1 MKTFSIVVPVY
12 NNEENIPGTVAE
24 LAALAKDLPGYRL
37 ELVFVDDGS
46 ADRSYELL
54 RAERERHPDTITLVK
69 LTRNFGQTP
78 AVQAGLKHAAGDVVG
93 VISADLQEPHD
104 TFPEMVKAWEKGAK
118 FVLGERVE
126 REEGV
131 LHALVSSI
139 YWRLIRRFAFP
150 DFPPLGFDFFVM
162 DRQLV
167 DDLNRIEEKNSSIY
181 CLVYWLGYRAT
192 RIPVVR
198 RKRARGRSQWG
209 LARKIRITIDTAIS
223 FTTLPTRFI
232 TFSAFAL
239 GGAALAY
246 LAFALW
252 QWVML
257 HAAPPGW
264 MTVIGFL
271 TLIGAAILFALGIVS
286 EYLLRVLQE
295 QKRRPA
301 YVVERAELAPR
312 DDRASG

>member
-1 MKTFSIVVPVY
+1 MQKTFSIVVPVY
-12 NNEENIPGTVAE
+12 NNEENIPDTVAQL
-24 LAALAKDLPGYRL
+24 LALGKELPGYRL

-46 ADRSYELL
+46 SDRSLALL
-54 RAERERHPDTITLVK
+54 QAERERRPETITLVK

-78 AVQAGLKHAAGDVVG
+78 AVQAGLQHAAGEVVG
-93 VISADLQEPHD
+93 VISADLQEPHE
-104 TFPEMVKAWEKGAK
+104 TFPEMVRAWEKGAR
-118 FVLGERVE
+118 FVIGERVD
-126 REEGV
+126 REEGA

-198 RKRARGRSQWG
+198 KKRARGRSQWG

-223 FTTLPTRFI
+223 FTTLPTRMI
-232 TFSAFAL
+232 TYSAFAL
-239 GGAALAY
+239 GAAALAY
-246 LAFALW
+246 LVFATW
-252 QWVML
+252 QWAVL
-257 HAAPPGW
+257 HSAPPGW

-271 TLIGAAILFALGIVS
+271 TLIGAMLLFALGIIS
-286 EYLLRVLQE
+286 EYLLRILQE

-301 YVVERAELAPR
+301 YVVERAER
-312 DDRASG
+312 RTG

>member
-1 MKTFSIVVPVY
+1 
-12 NNEENIPGTVAE
+12 
-24 LAALAKDLPGYRL
+24 
-37 ELVFVDDGS
+37 
-46 ADRSYELL
+46 
-54 RAERERHPDTITLVK
+54 
-69 LTRNFGQTP
+69 
-78 AVQAGLKHAAGDVVG
+78 VQAGLQHASGDVVG
-93 VISADLQEPHD
+93 VISADLQEPHE
-104 TFPEMVKAWEKGAK
+104 TFPEMVRAWEKGAK
-118 FVLGERVE
+118 IVIGERVE
-126 REEGV
+126 REEGA

-181 CLVYWLGYRAT
+181 CLVYWLGYRAA

-198 RKRARGRSQWG
+198 KVRTHGRSQWG

-223 FTTLPTRFI
+223 FTTLPTRAI

-239 GGAALAY
+239 GTAALAY

-252 QWVML
+252 QWAVL
-257 HAAPPGW
+257 NAAPPGW

-271 TLIGAAILFALGIVS
+271 TLLGAMLLFALGIIS
-286 EYLLRVLQE
+286 EYLLRILQE

-301 YVVERAELAPR
+301 YVVERAER
-312 DDRASG
+312 RTE

>member
-1 MKTFSIVVPVY
+1 MQKTFSIVVPVY
-12 NNEENIPGTVAE
+12 NNEENIPDTVAQL
-24 LAALAKDLPGYRL
+24 LALGKVLPGYRL

-46 ADRSYELL
+46 SDRSLALL
-54 RAERERHPDTITLVK
+54 QAERERRPETITLVK

-78 AVQAGLKHAAGDVVG
+78 AVQAGLQHATGDVVG
-93 VISADLQEPHD
+93 VISADLQEPHE
-104 TFPEMVKAWEKGAK
+104 TFPDMVRAWEKGAK

-126 REEGV
+126 REEGA

-167 DDLNRIEEKNSSIY
+167 NDLNRIEEKNSSIY

-198 RKRARGRSQWG
+198 KKRTRGRSQWG

-223 FTTLPTRFI
+223 FTTLPTRAI

-239 GGAALAY
+239 GIVALAY
-246 LAFALW
+246 LVFATW
-252 QWVML
+252 QWAVL

-271 TLIGAAILFALGIVS
+271 TLIGAMLLFALGIIS
-286 EYLLRVLQE
+286 EYLLRILQE

-301 YVVERAELAPR
+301 YVVERAER
-312 DDRASG
+312 RTG